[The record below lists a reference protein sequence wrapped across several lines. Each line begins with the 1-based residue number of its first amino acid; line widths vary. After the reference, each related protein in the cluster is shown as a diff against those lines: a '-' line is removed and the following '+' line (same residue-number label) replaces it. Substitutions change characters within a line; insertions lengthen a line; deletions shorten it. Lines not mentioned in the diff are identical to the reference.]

1 MIVVW
6 LGFHGQ
12 NIVFSL
18 QKFTTN
24 WYTCVVMLCR
34 IFDTS
39 ENTLEIPFN
48 FWNMVLGKDG
58 KDQLDRCC
66 EKVLH
71 RVNEESNILH
81 KVKRRKA
88 NWIGHN
94 WRWNCFLK
102 DVIEGKG
109 EGRKDVTERRGR
121 RCGELLNDL
130 KEKKRYWRT
139 RCVRAYGPV
148 TRQIRRWWW
157 CWW

>member
-1 MIVVW
+1 
-6 LGFHGQ
+6 
-12 NIVFSL
+12 
-18 QKFTTN
+18 
-24 WYTCVVMLCR
+24 
-34 IFDTS
+34 
-39 ENTLEIPFN
+39 
-48 FWNMVLGKDG
+48 MVLGKDG
-58 KDQLDRCC
+58 KDQLDRWC

-94 WRWNCFLK
+94 WQWNCFLK

-121 RCGELLNDL
+121 RCEELLNDL

-139 RCVRAYGPV
+139 RCGRAYGPV
-148 TRQIRRWWW
+148 TRQIRR
-157 CWW
+157 